1 MATIM
6 KVRRQGGARIVT
18 LPVALLE
25 RIGADLGTSLALDV
39 KDGAIVAT
47 PVAEPGP
54 ARRRRYG
61 LDELLI
67 GAEHLPELYAG
78 VSGAL
83 DGDPVGNE
91 IG

>member
-1 MATIM
+1 MTTIM
-6 KVRRQGGARIVT
+6 KVRRQGGARVVT
-18 LPVALLE
+18 LPTALLE
-25 RIGADLGTSLALDV
+25 RIGADLGTPLALDV
-39 KDGAIVAT
+39 KDGAIVAK
-47 PVAEPGP
+47 PVVEAAVE
-54 ARRRRYG
+54 RRRRYR

-67 GAEHLPELYAG
+67 GAENLPALYAS

>member
-6 KVRRQGGARIVT
+6 KVRRQGGARVVT
-18 LPVALLE
+18 LPSALLE
-25 RIGADLGTSLALDV
+25 RIGADLGSSLSLDV
-39 KDGAIVAT
+39 KDGAIVAK
-47 PVAEPGP
+47 PVVEANTE
-54 ARRRRYG
+54 RRRRYG

-67 GAEHLPELYAG
+67 GAEHLPDLYAS